1 MTGFSRLAMRHYSVQ
16 SRDQI
21 FVKGYE
27 LLPFARNMSKSIG
40 KNKSKKLSSKYI
52 QNFLIMLNNLPQ
64 PHVKLLQKELILK
77 KAEATCDLIE
87 NKIANRITKVSET
100 SPKNNSEPNEE
111 ETLRERFISSEL
123 KHKVTDELGLTK
135 ENY

>member
-1 MTGFSRLAMRHYSVQ
+1 
-16 SRDQI
+16 
-21 FVKGYE
+21 
-27 LLPFARNMSKSIG
+27 
-40 KNKSKKLSSKYI
+40 
-52 QNFLIMLNNLPQ
+52 MLNNLPQ

-77 KAEATCDLIE
+77 KVEATCDLIE